1 MIRNVKAITASSYLS
16 MFFLGVSA
24 ALIGAAARNIGL
36 SPYQIGML
44 IAAQQVGFI
53 LSVSVSGALADT
65 SEKPRILFVGSL
77 ILGISFLAF
86 YATEVFWVN
95 LIIMFLIG
103 AGIATYE
110 GVTDAMLLDIHTER
124 QSLQI
129 NVNHFF
135 VTFGSIM
142 ITVYLLFL
150 QMNWRRSVIQ
160 AGIVVLVLAAFF
172 ALANLEKK
180 QPQTEPYLK
189 RLQILSRERILV
201 ALFFATVLV
210 VGVELGSIGILTTF
224 LMEMRGFSQIT
235 SKVGLIVF
243 LLGMASGR
251 LVLGFVVQE
260 EHITGYIL
268 GLFGLSFLFF
278 TGLFFLDLGG
288 LTYLAIYLA
297 GLSLSALLPLMITLA
312 GLLYAEMAGMVL
324 GVIKVAAGLG
334 GILLPFLMS
343 LVAKY
348 ASLQVSL
355 LLFPIAFLLAFALM
369 AVEMRHVIAMKTVSV
384 FGAKD

>member
-1 MIRNVKAITASSYLS
+1 L
-16 MFFLGVSA
+16 
-24 ALIGAAARNIGL
+24 
-36 SPYQIGML
+36 L

-53 LSVSVSGALADT
+53 LSVSVSGAIADT
-65 SEKPRILFVGSL
+65 SEKPRILLVGSL
-77 ILGISFLAF
+77 ILGISLLAF

-103 AGIATYE
+103 VGIATYE

-135 VTFGSIM
+135 VTFGAIM
-142 ITVYLLFL
+142 ITAYLLFL
-150 QMNWRRSVIQ
+150 QMNWRQSVIQ

-172 ALANLEKK
+172 ALVKLKK
-180 QPQTEPYLK
+180 KHNQTVPILK

-201 ALFFATVLV
+201 VLFFATVLV
-210 VGVELGSIGILTTF
+210 VGVELGSMGIMTTF

-260 EHITGYIL
+260 EHIAGYIL
-268 GLFGLSFLFF
+268 ALFGLSFLFF

-312 GLLYAEMAGMVL
+312 GLLYAEMTGMVL

-334 GILLPFLMS
+334 GILLPILMS
-343 LVAKY
+343 LVARY

-355 LLFPIAFLLAFALM
+355 LVFPIAFLLAFVLM
-369 AVEMRHVIAMKTVSV
+369 AVEMRRATALKTVSV

>member
-1 MIRNVKAITASSYLS
+1 MIRNVKAVTASSYLS

-36 SPYQIGML
+36 SPYQIGLL

-150 QMNWRRSVIQ
+150 QMNWRQSVIQ

-172 ALANLEKK
+172 ALAKLEKK
-180 QPQTEPYLK
+180 RTQTEPYLK
-189 RLQILSRERILV
+189 RLQIVSRERILV
-201 ALFFATVLV
+201 VLFFATVLV

-235 SKVGLIVF
+235 SKVGLIVL

-288 LTYLAIYLA
+288 LTYIAIYLA

-343 LVAKY
+343 SVAKY
-348 ASLQVSL
+348 ASFQVSL
-355 LLFPIAFLLAFALM
+355 LLFPIAFLLAFVLM
-369 AVEMRHVIAMKTVSV
+369 AVEMRRVIAMKTVSV